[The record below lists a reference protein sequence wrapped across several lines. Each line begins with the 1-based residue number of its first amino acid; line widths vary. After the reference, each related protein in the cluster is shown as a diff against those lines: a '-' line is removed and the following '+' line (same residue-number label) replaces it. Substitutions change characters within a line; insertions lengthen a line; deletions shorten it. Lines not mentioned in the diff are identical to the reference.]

1 MIRIWFQHARERKKK
16 NMPILPSG
24 RGRGRGQGR
33 GRGRGRGRIGRPPLS
48 YRPPR
53 DDREDLFDPD
63 DDSDL
68 IVASRSRIPG
78 SSTFV
83 PTSSGSSSVLTEFQ
97 KVFLADFYS
106 TSRQQPS
113 SEDLNY
119 LTDHLNASRGTILA
133 WFRAQRV
140 DELVS
145 SEDSGLKA
153 TNFGRH
159 AFSPPLT
166 NMDSSQ
172 MMTKPKKPA
181 NAFIVWLGEE
191 RRRLGGGEV
200 RELSN
205 R

>member
-1 MIRIWFQHARERKKK
+1 M
-16 NMPILPSG
+16 
-24 RGRGRGQGR
+24 
-33 GRGRGRGRIGRPPLS
+33 
-48 YRPPR
+48 
-53 DDREDLFDPD
+53 
-63 DDSDL
+63 
-68 IVASRSRIPG
+68 
-78 SSTFV
+78 FV
-83 PTSSGSSSVLTEFQ
+83 PSSVLTEFQ

-113 SEDLNY
+113 PEDLNY

-133 WFRAQRV
+133 WFQAKQM
-140 DELVS
+140 DEVVE
-145 SEDSGLKA
+145 SEDPGSA
-153 TNFGRH
+153 NNFGRH

-166 NMDSSQ
+166 KMESQ
-172 MMTKPKKPA
+172 MVKPKKPA